1 MPKEKEVTKCIPKI
15 YKRNAENIGL
25 FFFVNAQRQIV
36 PTVTLQQAI
45 YNYFRFTGIEDWDIE
60 SAMTTFSR
68 LQKEFYQDC
77 REAT

>member
-45 YNYFRFTGIEDWDIE
+45 YNYFRFTNIEDWDIE

-68 LQKEFYQDC
+68 LQKEFYHDC
-77 REAT
+77 KS